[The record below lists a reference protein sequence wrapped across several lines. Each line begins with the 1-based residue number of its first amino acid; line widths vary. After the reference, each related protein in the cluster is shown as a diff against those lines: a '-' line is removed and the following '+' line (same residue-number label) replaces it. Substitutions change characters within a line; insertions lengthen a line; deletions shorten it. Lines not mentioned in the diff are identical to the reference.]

1 MTGFHYYLFIER
13 RTILNDISGVCPG
26 GYITAILGSSG
37 AGKTSLLN
45 VLACRITNTPLT
57 KLEGTLTANGQP
69 YDYSKFYS
77 FSSYVMQNDILM
89 QTLTVREAF

>member
-1 MTGFHYYLFIER
+1 M
-13 RTILNDISGVCPG
+13 NDITGICPG
-26 GYITAILGSSG
+26 GQITAILGASG

-69 YDYSKFYS
+69 YDYSQFYS